1 MSSIEI
7 KNFSKSYSNKKV
19 IENLNLNIKSGS
31 FFTLLGPSGC
41 GKTTLLKSIVG
52 IIDDYSGEIL
62 IDGKNI
68 NSTSIENRNIT
79 FVFQD
84 HLLFPNMT
92 VFDNVAFGLTIR
104 KLDKI
109 NLLEKV
115 TRILELL
122 EITELKDKYP
132 HQLSGGQKQ
141 RVSIGRA
148 LAINPKILL
157 MDEPFSSLDINLRYT
172 MRSLIKKLHKSLNL
186 TIVFVTHDKD
196 EALILSDEI
205 AIMDKGR
212 ILQVDSPYNIYE
224 TPKTLE
230 VANFF
235 GHNNIITGIVKSNLF
250 INEDFDIKLKLSS
263 SYIENQKY
271 CLALKPEDIVLIPD
285 SLSSLVIKDKVYI
298 GEKFIYSVAG
308 YNGVPINII
317 STKHIDLALNT
328 KVSIALNFKEIPNL
342 FEIPSVNY

>member
-7 KNFSKSYSNKKV
+7 KNFSKSYSDKKV
-19 IENLNLNIKSGS
+19 IENLNLHIKSGC

-41 GKTTLLKSIVG
+41 GKTTLLKSIAG
-52 IIDDYSGEIL
+52 IIHDYSGEIFV
-62 IDGKNI
+62 DDKNI
-68 NSTSIENRNIT
+68 NSTSIENRDIT

-104 KLDKI
+104 KLNKI
-109 NLLEKV
+109 KLSQKV
-115 TRILELL
+115 NSILELL

-148 LAINPKILL
+148 LAIDPKILL

-205 AIMDKGR
+205 AILDKGR

-235 GHNNIITGIVKSNLF
+235 GHNNIITGIIKDNFF
-250 INEDFDIKLKLSS
+250 INADFNLKLKLN
-263 SYIENQKY
+263 YQYCENEEY
-271 CLALKPEDIVLIPD
+271 YLALKPEDMVLIPD
-285 SLSSLVIKDKVYI
+285 ASSTLTIKNKVYM
-298 GEKFIYSVAG
+298 GEKFIYSVAHT
-308 YNGVPINII
+308 NKSSIDIV
-317 STKHIDLALNT
+317 SAKHIDLELNT
-328 KVSIALNFKEIPNL
+328 KVSIIVNFKESPNL
-342 FEIPSVNY
+342 FEINQPNY